1 MRYNLR
7 SNRSCTPPSAQ
18 ELSAG
23 FGVELSLSLSE
34 RPFNSD
40 IREPN
45 QSNVPTPPHHVI
57 IEACAGVNISRSSTQ
72 YAPLG
77 GKSPA
82 RSVAQ
87 RAPKRRSGEDRTKEA
102 HNVVMAWRAKK
113 TKQVCEPIVAA
124 PLEPVHQ
131 SLAVHK
137 EQSES
142 HTSKSFAISH
152 LHQSFSKNNYSK
164 AFRASESQTSQ
175 SPNKQT
181 AAIQYQATSARGAL

>member
-1 MRYNLR
+1 MFAKRGYH
-7 SNRSCTPPSAQ
+7 SPSDIH
-18 ELSAG
+18 
-23 FGVELSLSLSE
+23 ELSLS
-34 RPFNSD
+34 
-40 IREPN
+40 
-45 QSNVPTPPHHVI
+45 TPPHGVI
-57 IEACAGVNISRSSTQ
+57 IGACAGEHISRSSTQ
-72 YAPLG
+72 YASLG
-77 GKSPA
+77 A
-82 RSVAQ
+82 LVADHQLASVAQ
-87 RAPKRRSGEDRTKEA
+87 QRRSQARARRRRAERR
-102 HNVVMAWRAKK
+102 HAKK